1 MQRDMFCSVLFCSV
15 LFCSVLFCSVLF
27 CSVLFKITVSFLN
40 LYIRNFKAYS
50 LCECIGNVPFFV

>member
-1 MQRDMFCSVLFCSV
+1 MQCDMFCSVLFCSV

-40 LYIRNFKAYS
+40 YNIEISRHILYVAA
-50 LCECIGNVPFFV
+50 

>member
-1 MQRDMFCSVLFCSV
+1 MQRDM
-15 LFCSVLFCSVLF
+15 FCSVLF

-50 LCECIGNVPFFV
+50 LCECIGNVPFFCFKTNNIGGRK